1 MMKRLSILF
10 ASILLVFTAAL
21 PVYAAIEV
29 HSFDNIEQEET
40 FQELTATLRCPKCQ
54 NNTIGDSEAPLAQD
68 MRQKVYDM
76 LQQGKEKQDIVDYMI
91 ARYGNFVTYEP
102 PVMLS
107 TIILWLGPL
116 LFIAIGFTVLV
127 MRSRRTTVTDNTEQT
142 VDLDEQEAQRLKLL
156 LAEMEQA
163 ENKDDKVKK

>member
-1 MMKRLSILF
+1 MMKRLSILL

>member
-1 MMKRLSILF
+1 MKRLSILL

-142 VDLDEQEAQRLKLL
+142 VDLDEQEAQRLKSL

-163 ENKDDKVKK
+163 ENKDDKVKR

>member
-1 MMKRLSILF
+1 MMKRLSFMLV
-10 ASILLVFTAAL
+10 SMLLVFTAAL

-29 HSFDNIEQEET
+29 HTFDNAEQEEA

-68 MRQKVYDM
+68 MRQKAYDM
-76 LQQGKEKQDIVDYMI
+76 LRQGKEKQDVVDYMI

-107 TIILWLGPL
+107 TIILWLGPF

-127 MRSRRTTVTDNTEQT
+127 MRSRRTTAVDSTAQVD
-142 VDLDEQEAQRLKLL
+142 DLDEQEAQRLKSL

>member
-1 MMKRLSILF
+1 MKRLSIML
-10 ASILLVFTAAL
+10 ASLLLVLTASL
-21 PVYAAIEV
+21 PAYAAIEV
-29 HSFDNIEQEET
+29 HTFDNVTQEEA

-54 NNTIGDSEAPLAQD
+54 NNTIGDSDAPLAQD

-76 LQQGKEKQDIVDYMI
+76 LQQGKEKQDVVDYMV

-107 TIILWLGPL
+107 TIILWLGPF

-127 MRSRRTTVTDNTEQT
+127 MRSRRTTATDNTAKA
-142 VDLDEQEAQRLKLL
+142 DDFDEQEAKRLKTL
-156 LAEMEQA
+156 LAEMENT
-163 ENKDDKVKK
+163 ENKNDKVKK